1 MNLSALFIRTIP
13 LLLLLSQTASADYPI
28 AVIELKSRPLEEIL
42 PVIRPLIGADGTATG
57 MGNSLVLKA
66 APQQVREVRKLLL
79 EIDRPPRRLLITISK
94 QGDSTRGSSGYSAG
108 ADIRTG
114 DGQISINSP
123 GHVVDETRARVHIYD
138 ANGRYRRT
146 SGHKVQALEGRP
158 AFIASGTRIPV
169 HDVERYT
176 RHGQVHERYV
186 TRMVDAS
193 SGFYVVPRVNGEHVT
208 LEMHQRDDRPGG
220 YRGVINTQSTDTV
233 VRGRL
238 GEWISLGGINTT
250 RSSSEGGPGRSR
262 ATGGSVVQQIEVMVQ
277 CLDCEGSQPLHREIL
292 PELQGFE

>member
-1 MNLSALFIRTIP
+1 
-13 LLLLLSQTASADYPI
+13 LLLLLVSQTAPADYPI
-28 AVIELKSRPLEEIL
+28 EVIELKSRPLEEIL

-79 EIDRPPRRLLITISK
+79 EIDRPPRRLLITVSK
-94 QGDSTRGSSGYSAG
+94 QGDSTRGLSGYSAG

-123 GHVVDETRARVHIYD
+123 GYPVDETRARVHIYD
-138 ANGRYRRT
+138 SNGRYRRT
-146 SGHKVQALEGRP
+146 TGQKVQALEGRP

-169 HDVERYT
+169 HDVERYP
-176 RHGQVHERYV
+176 RHGRVHERVV

-193 SGFYVVPRVNGEHVT
+193 SGFYVVPRVSGEHVT
-208 LEMHQRDDRPGG
+208 LEIHQRDDRPGG

-238 GEWISLGGINTT
+238 GEWIGLGGINTT
-250 RSSSEGGPGRSR
+250 RSSRQGGVGRSQ
-262 ATGGSVVQQIEVMVQ
+262 ATEGSVLQQIQVMVQ
-277 CLDCEGSQPLHREIL
+277 CLDCEGSIPPQREIL